1 MRHSVPGVVRTGG
14 GELRA
19 ADRWRAEL
27 EAWVIPQRLLDAA
40 EESPYGWSPWV
51 WERMSAAARSAPP
64 PVTVEVLRRLAGE
77 RGSVLDVGAGRGR
90 ASLPLAVLGHDLIA
104 VEPDAGMADGFEEE
118 VARLGVAA
126 RMVRGRWPE
135 TADQVPQ
142 ADVVVSANVVYDV
155 ADIGPFVAALDAAA
169 RRAVVVEMTERH
181 PRVAYAPLFRAVHGV
196 DRPGGPSVD
205 DLVDVIV
212 EEVGVRPQV
221 ERWERPGLM
230 WFESWDEILAFY
242 GKRVTLPLARRSELR
257 PLLEHQVSEEDGRL
271 YVGNRKGRHSTLWW
285 CPQR

>member
-1 MRHSVPGVVRTGG
+1 M
-14 GELRA
+14 
-19 ADRWRAEL
+19 
-27 EAWVIPQRLLDAA
+27 IPQRLLDAA

-64 PVTVEVLRRLAGE
+64 PVTVEVVRRLAGE

-118 VARLGVAA
+118 AVRLGVAA

-155 ADIGPFVAALDAAA
+155 ADIGPFVAALDDAA

-242 GKRVTLPLARRSELR
+242 GKRVTLPLARRAELR
-257 PLLEHQVSEEDGRL
+257 PLLEHQFSEEDGRL

-285 CPQR
+285 RPQR